1 MIIRQL
7 EGIIALQV
15 ILKSFKDLLRK
26 ESAVTQPSGV
36 YLPQS
41 ETVIAMNARESGKI
55 LFLLIIMKAPL
66 TGLLSLTQNSCKV
79 SIQNNN
85 KICLKVVF
93 MAAHLFL

>member
-1 MIIRQL
+1 MVIRQL

-26 ESAVTQPSGV
+26 ESVTQPSGV

-93 MAAHLFL
+93 MAAYLFL

>member
-1 MIIRQL
+1 MVIRQL
-7 EGIIALQV
+7 EGITALQV

-26 ESAVTQPSGV
+26 EPAVTQPSGV

-66 TGLLSLTQNSCKV
+66 TGFLSLAQNSCKV